1 MPYSTYPYDS
11 RSQTPLQ
18 QDSLKSIPNIQNLA
32 KILYFNKI
40 IYKNQKIKE
49 LLQNAFYNNSLFY
62 PKQYFERYF

>member
-32 KILYFNKI
+32 KNI
-40 IYKNQKIKE
+40 I
-49 LLQNAFYNNSLFY
+49 F
-62 PKQYFERYF
+62 